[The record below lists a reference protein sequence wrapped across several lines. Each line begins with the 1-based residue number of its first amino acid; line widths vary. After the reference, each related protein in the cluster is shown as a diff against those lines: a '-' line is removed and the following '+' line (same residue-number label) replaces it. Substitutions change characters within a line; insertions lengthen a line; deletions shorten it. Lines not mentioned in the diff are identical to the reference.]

1 MRFRGIVSGVEALH
15 NSVDL
20 GSLGQL
26 KYFLPP
32 KINPTRKNV
41 VDKNTYISLAGG
53 VNYFLESSDPICT
66 KNIDTYLDN
75 CPEELIVSIKWLAK
89 LLDLFKSEDDLLNQ
103 FQFALSILPNSDNE
117 EIHVYIRKD
126 RNIGKGTGTLLSPD
140 DRLLSQKYNKKTVVF
155 LYRIIGDRN
164 KGWLGEPL
172 WIPNIKFPNEYVF
185 IGNES

>member
-1 MRFRGIVSGVEALH
+1 MLSINVST
-15 NSVDL
+15 
-20 GSLGQL
+20 
-26 KYFLPP
+26 F
-32 KINPTRKNV
+32 NPRSTQ
-41 VDKNTYISLAGG
+41 
-53 VNYFLESSDPICT
+53 
-66 KNIDTYLDN
+66 
-75 CPEELIVSIKWLAK
+75 
-89 LLDLFKSEDDLLNQ
+89 LLNQ

-117 EIHVYIRKD
+117 EIQVYIRKD